1 MLQVQGRSDLFLK
14 LEIIKKIVGIGPLSL
29 GIFVNIKWMLWGSV
43 VVGIFDYFL
52 NSYYSGKF
60 VGYSTIS
67 QIKDIMP
74 SLCIAI
80 VMAVCV
86 MALTLLDMS
95 PIWMLLAQLCT
106 GSAIVIGLSETF
118 RLPEYIE
125 IKDTVLGILRRNKK

>member
-1 MLQVQGRSDLFLK
+1 
-14 LEIIKKIVGIGPLSL
+14 
-29 GIFVNIKWMLWGSV
+29 MLWGSV
-43 VVGIFDYFL
+43 LVVIFDYFL

-80 VMAVCV
+80 VMAFCL
-86 MALTLLDMS
+86 MALTLLEMS
-95 PIWMLLAQLCT
+95 PIWMLLVQLCT
-106 GSAIVIGLSETF
+106 GAVIVIGLCETF

-125 IKDTVLGILRRNKK
+125 IKDTVLGVLGRNKK